1 MSEDDEV
8 LVVLS
13 SGKVVRSAVAEVPA
27 KGRDTMGVVFA
38 RTTEADRIL
47 AIARNGE
54 RGLTEE
60 ETEPDADAEAP
71 RRLRHRGYRRMSTVA
86 DKLAKKSTRKT
97 GGKQVRLR
105 LVYVD
110 FWSAVKLSFL
120 GAVALAVVTMVSFFL
135 IFLVLQATG
144 IMSTADE
151 FVRSFTDGAIPLSE
165 LVGLPQVMAFAAV
178 VAILNLIV
186 FTVLGA
192 VVAGIYNLA
201 VKVTG
206 GLLVGFMS
214 N

>member
-1 MSEDDEV
+1 
-8 LVVLS
+8 
-13 SGKVVRSAVAEVPA
+13 
-27 KGRDTMGVVFA
+27 
-38 RTTEADRIL
+38 
-47 AIARNGE
+47 
-54 RGLTEE
+54 
-60 ETEPDADAEAP
+60 
-71 RRLRHRGYRRMSTVA
+71 MSTVA
-86 DKLAKKSTRKT
+86 DKLAKKSTRKS

-120 GAVALAVVTMVSFFL
+120 GAVALAIVTMVSFFL
-135 IFLVLQATG
+135 IFMVLQATG
-144 IMSTADE
+144 VLTQAGEILDS
-151 FVRSFTDGAIPLSE
+151 VSDGAVDLESLI
-165 LVGLPQVMAFAAV
+165 GLPQVMAFGAV
-178 VAILNLIV
+178 VSILNLIV

>member
-1 MSEDDEV
+1 
-8 LVVLS
+8 
-13 SGKVVRSAVAEVPA
+13 
-27 KGRDTMGVVFA
+27 
-38 RTTEADRIL
+38 
-47 AIARNGE
+47 
-54 RGLTEE
+54 
-60 ETEPDADAEAP
+60 
-71 RRLRHRGYRRMSTVA
+71 MSTVA

-97 GGKQVRLR
+97 SGKQVRLR

-135 IFLVLQATG
+135 IFLVFQATG
-144 IMSTADE
+144 IMTTAESFLLGITDNS
-151 FVRSFTDGAIPLSE
+151 FVLSE
-165 LVGLPQVMAFAAV
+165 VVGLPQVMAFAAV

>member
-1 MSEDDEV
+1 
-8 LVVLS
+8 
-13 SGKVVRSAVAEVPA
+13 
-27 KGRDTMGVVFA
+27 
-38 RTTEADRIL
+38 
-47 AIARNGE
+47 
-54 RGLTEE
+54 
-60 ETEPDADAEAP
+60 
-71 RRLRHRGYRRMSTVA
+71 MSTVA

-97 GGKQVRLR
+97 SGKQVRLR

-120 GAVALAVVTMVSFFL
+120 GAVALAIVTMVSFFL
-135 IFLVLQATG
+135 IYLVLQATG
-144 IMSTADE
+144 ILVQADE
-151 FVRSFTDGAIPLSE
+151 FVAGFTDNSIRLSE
-165 LVGLPQVMAFAAV
+165 VAGLPQVMAFAAV
-178 VAILNLIV
+178 VSILNLIV

>member
-1 MSEDDEV
+1 
-8 LVVLS
+8 
-13 SGKVVRSAVAEVPA
+13 
-27 KGRDTMGVVFA
+27 
-38 RTTEADRIL
+38 
-47 AIARNGE
+47 
-54 RGLTEE
+54 
-60 ETEPDADAEAP
+60 
-71 RRLRHRGYRRMSTVA
+71 MSTVA

-120 GAVALAVVTMVSFFL
+120 GAVALAIVTMVSFFL
-135 IFLVLQATG
+135 IYMVLQATN
-144 IMSTADE
+144 IIAKADDILAA
-151 FVRSFTDGAIPLSE
+151 FTDGKFPLSE
-165 LVGLPQVMAFAAV
+165 LIGLPQVMAFAAV
-178 VAILNLIV
+178 VSILNLIV

>member
-1 MSEDDEV
+1 
-8 LVVLS
+8 
-13 SGKVVRSAVAEVPA
+13 
-27 KGRDTMGVVFA
+27 
-38 RTTEADRIL
+38 
-47 AIARNGE
+47 
-54 RGLTEE
+54 
-60 ETEPDADAEAP
+60 
-71 RRLRHRGYRRMSTVA
+71 MSTVA

-97 GGKQVRLR
+97 SGKQVRLR

-120 GAVALAVVTMVSFFL
+120 GAVALAIVTMVSFFL

-144 IMSTADE
+144 LLLQADE
-151 FVRSFTDGAIPLSE
+151 IVGAITDNSVRISE
-165 LVGLPQVMAFAAV
+165 VAGLPQVMAFAAV
-178 VAILNLIV
+178 VSILNLIV

-192 VVAGIYNLA
+192 VVAGIYNVA

>member
-1 MSEDDEV
+1 
-8 LVVLS
+8 
-13 SGKVVRSAVAEVPA
+13 
-27 KGRDTMGVVFA
+27 
-38 RTTEADRIL
+38 
-47 AIARNGE
+47 
-54 RGLTEE
+54 
-60 ETEPDADAEAP
+60 
-71 RRLRHRGYRRMSTVA
+71 MSTVA

-105 LVYVD
+105 LVYID

-135 IFLVLQATG
+135 IYLVLQATSV
-144 IMSTADE
+144 ISQVDE
-151 FVRSFTDGAIPLSE
+151 FVASFTSDTVQLSE
-165 LVGLPQVMAFAAV
+165 IVGLPQVMAFAAV
-178 VAILNLIV
+178 VSILNLIV

-192 VVAGIYNLA
+192 VIAGIYNLA